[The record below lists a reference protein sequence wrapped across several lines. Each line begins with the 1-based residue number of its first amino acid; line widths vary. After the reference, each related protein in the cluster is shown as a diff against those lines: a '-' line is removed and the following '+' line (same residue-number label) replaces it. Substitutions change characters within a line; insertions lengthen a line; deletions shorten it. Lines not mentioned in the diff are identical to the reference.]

1 MACHIRVAAGA
12 SCAAEATGPTVTS
25 APPFDRVAAARAL
38 GINVASCKRG
48 DAPAGAGHVKVTF
61 QPSGNASA
69 VEVDAPYAGTATGS
83 CIAQRFR
90 GASVPAFA
98 GAPLSVGKSFLID

>member
-1 MACHIRVAAGA
+1 MRVAAGA
-12 SCAAEATGPTVTS
+12 TCSAEPTGPTVTS

-38 GINVASCKRG
+38 GVSVASCRRG
-48 DAPAGAGHVKVTF
+48 DAPSGAGHVKVTF

-90 GASVPAFA
+90 GASVPPFA
-98 GAPLSVGKSFLID
+98 GAPLSVGKSFVIE